1 MSTEAMEEEEVLL
14 KDVLRCNGDE
24 HLYCPIWRLSETSV
38 SQPTVVF
45 FWKKVEAFVQA
56 IRTAAP
62 TAIEPPPFHLPALL
76 TAQGLKAAILS
87 HVKADGTTPLGTTAV
102 LCLKKEDDHCVA
114 KLAALAQ
121 DPWIQSIVKH
131 QEAQLLPLATIYA
144 PKAHSDCLERIQDP
158 SLGLLWG
165 GK

>member
-1 MSTEAMEEEEVLL
+1 MAEEKQAVVRL
-14 KDVLRCNGDE
+14 KDVLRRNGDE
-24 HLYCPIWRLSETSV
+24 HLYCPLQRLSETSA

-45 FWKKVEAFVQA
+45 CWHQVDAFVRAVQA
-56 IRTAAP
+56 VAP
-62 TAIEPPPFHLPALL
+62 TVTERPPFRLPALL

-87 HVKADGTTPLGTTAV
+87 YVKADGTTPLGTTAV

-121 DPWIQSIVKH
+121 HPWIQAVLKH
-131 QEAQLLPLATIYA
+131 QEQAQLLPLATIYA
-144 PKAHSDCLERIQDP
+144 PQAHSDRLERIQDP

-165 GK
+165 GQ